1 MTREEKCVDCF
12 DDNLAAECL
21 VAMSNKVHFPRSE
34 SAVSQIDDHEVDLVT
49 KTETESLFSLAR
61 ILSNLGSLK
70 KESTDHDYYKSDL
83 QHVPLTSLKN
93 DENFLNQNRPS
104 RKRAKTTTPT
114 GNNDS
119 DDYCIVTV
127 NDISSRKL
135 HKCFY
140 SGCNKVYGK
149 SSHLKAHLRT
159 HTGTEKKW
167 AWWVIKGKIVCF
179 HSFDTVTMNS
189 KI

>member
-61 ILSNLGSLK
+61 ILSDLGSFK

-93 DENFLNQNRPS
+93 DENVLNQNRPS
-104 RKRAKTTTPT
+104 RKRAKTTTPTT

-159 HTGTEKKW
+159 HTGTNKKNGRGGLL
-167 AWWVIKGKIVCF
+167 IKGKIVCF
-179 HSFDTVTMNS
+179 YIRNSF
-189 KI
+189 I